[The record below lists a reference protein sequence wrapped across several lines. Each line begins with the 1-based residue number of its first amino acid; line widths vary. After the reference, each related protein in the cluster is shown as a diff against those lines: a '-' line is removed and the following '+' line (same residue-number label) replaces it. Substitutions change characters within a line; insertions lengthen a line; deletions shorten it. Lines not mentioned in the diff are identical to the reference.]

1 MHGVNENSLSQTL
14 EEAKNA
20 ITLQELVLQD
30 AGRGRGDPRAPQ
42 PPARA
47 HPQRDAAH
55 RGGGHDDHRGAGPR
69 TAAPPAALAPRS
81 VE

>member
-20 ITLQELVLQD
+20 ITLRDLMLQD
-30 AGRGRGDPRAPQ
+30 AGRGRGDAWSPQ

-69 TAAPPAALAPRS
+69 TAAPATALTPRS